1 MRGSYLLTAKN
12 CRELV
17 ALEIK
22 DCAELEYLNLSDSFV
37 KSWFDEEGSEHTI
50 SIAIY
55 NCPKLIDPEKF
66 IPAANLSTIW
76 ATKAQ
81 MEAFKSYFS
90 RELRLGRWLADHL
103 IHFE

>member
-1 MRGSYLLTAKN
+1 MGLTSLTAKN

-81 MEAFKSYFS
+81 MEAFKS
-90 RELRLGRWLADHL
+90 
-103 IHFE
+103 